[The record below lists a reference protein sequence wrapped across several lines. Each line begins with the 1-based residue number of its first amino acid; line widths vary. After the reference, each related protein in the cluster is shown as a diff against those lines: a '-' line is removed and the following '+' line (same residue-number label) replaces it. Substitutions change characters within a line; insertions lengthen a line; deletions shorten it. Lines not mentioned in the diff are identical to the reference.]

1 LVACKFTPKVSI
13 RLYSA
18 AVDNFETEDTST
30 PSTSSTPCSTSWSLP
45 STALLPKSTDPAF
58 IGYIIKHDLNKW
70 VILEKTANKRGGTS
84 WIWEYGPEL
93 RQLNKQPAKKPHWL
107 CKLCWDK
114 KKIFMSAE
122 TERVF
127 SDTKLFIPES
137 RSHLGPAVIEALNFV
152 NPVLASKT
160 N

>member
-13 RLYSA
+13 RLYSV
-18 AVDNFETEDTST
+18 AVDNFEMEDTST
-30 PSTSSTPCSTSWSLP
+30 PSTSSTPCPMSWSLP

-107 CKLCWDK
+107 CKLC
-114 KKIFMSAE
+114 
-122 TERVF
+122 
-127 SDTKLFIPES
+127 
-137 RSHLGPAVIEALNFV
+137 
-152 NPVLASKT
+152 
-160 N
+160 